1 MRRAWTATGA
11 LFALAGCA
19 EQVPERP
26 PPPYDVVIRGGTI
39 YDGSGGAPY
48 SGDVA
53 LKGDR
58 IAYVG
63 QRRAPRGAR
72 EIDARGLAVSP
83 GFINMLSWSNS
94 TLIVDGRGQSAVRQ
108 GVTLEVMGEGTSMGP
123 LTAAE
128 KAQLLSEQ
136 DQEKYDISW
145 TTLGEYLEHLERR
158 GVSPNVASFVG
169 ATTVRVHE
177 LGRDNVDPTPEQ
189 LRRMRTLVR
198 QAMDE
203 GAMGVGSSLVYV
215 PAAYA
220 GTEELV
226 ALASEAD
233 RCGGMYISH
242 IRDEG
247 SRLIQAIDEL
257 IDISRRSG
265 ARAEVYHLKA
275 TGQPN
280 WPKMRAAIARIEAAR
295 ADGLPIT
302 ADMYLYTA
310 TATGLDTKIPLWIRE
325 GGHTA
330 MMERLKQPRLRAR
343 AAADMRARRRGWSS
357 MQPAGFRNPALRI
370 YAGKRLPEIA
380 RMRGTS
386 IEATVLELI
395 LEDDSRVG
403 TIFHLMSEDNVRKG
417 LVQPWMSFGSDA
429 AAVSAEPPHTNTPT
443 HPRAYGNFARLLGRY
458 VREEK
463 LLELPEAIRKLSAL
477 PAANLRIADRGQLKR
492 GFYADIAIF
501 DPTTIADRAT
511 FEDSHQYAVGMRH
524 VLVNGTPVIK
534 DGEHTGAKPGRV
546 VRGPGWRR
554 CK

>member
-1 MRRAWTATGA
+1 
-11 LFALAGCA
+11 
-19 EQVPERP
+19 
-26 PPPYDVVIRGGTI
+26 
-39 YDGSGGAPY
+39 
-48 SGDVA
+48 
-53 LKGDR
+53 
-58 IAYVG
+58 
-63 QRRAPRGAR
+63 
-72 EIDARGLAVSP
+72 
-83 GFINMLSWSNS
+83 
-94 TLIVDGRGQSAVRQ
+94 
-108 GVTLEVMGEGTSMGP
+108 
-123 LTAAE
+123 
-128 KAQLLSEQ
+128 
-136 DQEKYDISW
+136 
-145 TTLGEYLEHLERR
+145 
-158 GVSPNVASFVG
+158 
-169 ATTVRVHE
+169 VHE

-357 MQPAGFRNPALRI
+357 MQPAGFRKTAQRI

>member
-1 MRRAWTATGA
+1 MRLASIAAAA
-11 LFALAGCA
+11 LLALAGCT
-19 EQVPERP
+19 EQVPESP
-26 PPPYDVVIRGGTI
+26 PPPFDIVIRDGTI
-39 YDGSGGAPY
+39 YDGSGRAPY
-48 SGDVA
+48 RGDVA

-63 QRRAPRGAR
+63 TRRAFRGGA
-72 EIDARGLAVSP
+72 EIDARGLAVAP

-94 TLIVDGRGQSAVRQ
+94 TLIRDGRGQSAIRQ

-123 LTAAE
+123 LTPAE
-128 KAQLLSEQ
+128 KIELLSQQ
-136 DQEKYDISW
+136 DHEKYEISW
-145 TTLGEYLEHLERR
+145 TTLGEYLEQLERR
-158 GVSPNVASFVG
+158 GVSPNIASFVG

-177 LGRDNVDPTPEQ
+177 LGRNNVDPTPEQ
-189 LRRMRTLVR
+189 LGRMRALVR

-220 GTEELV
+220 GTDELV
-226 ALASEAD
+226 ALASEAG

-242 IRDEG
+242 IRSES
-247 SRLIQAIDEL
+247 SRMIEAIDEL

-275 TGQPN
+275 TGQSN
-280 WPKMRAAIARIEAAR
+280 WPKMRAAIARIERAR
-295 ADGLPIT
+295 AAGLQIT

-310 TATGLDTKIPLWIRE
+310 SATGLDSKLPVWIRE
-325 GGHTA
+325 GGHAA

-343 AAADMRARRRGWSS
+343 AAAEMRARRRGWSI
-357 MQPAGFRNPALRI
+357 MQVTGFKNPALDI

-386 IEATVLELI
+386 PETAALELI

-403 TIFHLMSEDNVRKG
+403 TIFHLMSEDNVRRG

-429 AAVSAEPPHTNTPT
+429 AAVSAEPPYTDSPT

-463 LLELPEAIRKLSAL
+463 LLGLPEAIRKLSAL
-477 PAANLRIADRGQLKR
+477 PAANLRIADRGQLKP
-492 GFYADIAIF
+492 GFFADIAIF
-501 DPTTIADRAT
+501 NPKTIADRAT

-524 VLVNGTPVIK
+524 VLVNGVPVLRN
-534 DGEHTGAKPGRV
+534 GEHTGDKPGRV
-546 VRGPGWRR
+546 VRGPGWQR